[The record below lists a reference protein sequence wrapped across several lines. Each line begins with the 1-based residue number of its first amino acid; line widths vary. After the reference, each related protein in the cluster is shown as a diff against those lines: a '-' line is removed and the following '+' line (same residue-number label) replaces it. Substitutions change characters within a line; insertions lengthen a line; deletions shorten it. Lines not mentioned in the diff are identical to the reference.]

1 MNNLTYVI
9 IDADNVSS
17 VTGWGGV
24 TVNETS
30 PATLRWN
37 VDPAGTKTFV
47 KFDSSAPTPS
57 FLEGKTQYTYS
68 EILAELAKP
77 EWTPPDIPPE

>member
-9 IDADNVSS
+9 IDADDVEN

-47 KFDSSAPTPS
+47 KFDSSDPTPS
-57 FLEGKTQYTYS
+57 FLEGKTQYAHAQ
-68 EILAELAKP
+68 ILAELAKP
-77 EWTPPDIPPE
+77 EWTPSPPGG